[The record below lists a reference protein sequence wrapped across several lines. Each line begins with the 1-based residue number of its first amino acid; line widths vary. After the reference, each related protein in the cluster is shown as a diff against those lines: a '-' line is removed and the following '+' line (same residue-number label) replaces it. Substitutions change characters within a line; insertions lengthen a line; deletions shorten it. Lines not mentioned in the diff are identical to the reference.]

1 MVTFIIKL
9 FPLKDL
15 ILYSK
20 ERVLTKIVRRELIGN
35 DPRVKTTTFACIGRN
50 VIIFI
55 KNLLSHESFFLKV
68 KNVF

>member
-20 ERVLTKIVRRELIGN
+20 ERVLTKIVRRELIEN
-35 DPRVKTTTFACIGRN
+35 DPRVKTTTFACMEEMSS
-50 VIIFI
+50 F
-55 KNLLSHESFFLKV
+55 LSKSA
-68 KNVF
+68 

>member
-20 ERVLTKIVRRELIGN
+20 ERVLTKIVRTELIE
-35 DPRVKTTTFACIGRN
+35 DYPRVKTTPLPCIGRV
-50 VIIFI
+50 VIIFMKTCLVMKDAI
-55 KNLLSHESFFLKV
+55 
-68 KNVF
+68 

>member
-20 ERVLTKIVRRELIGN
+20 ERVLTKIVRRELIEN
-35 DPRVKTTTFACIGRN
+35 DPRVKTTTFACIGRD

-55 KNLLSHESFFLKV
+55 KICLVMKASF
-68 KNVF
+68 